1 MRFNGRLSTVLLFS
15 AVIGCGFAPGQ
26 AAPPTGT
33 GTGNGGNT
41 GVGASVG
48 GGATTGSSTGVG
60 LRSGAGGDV
69 GIGTGGNCGQ
79 ASVPI
84 KATPPDVLIVQDQI
98 GLDGRRRQRP

>member
-33 GTGNGGNT
+33 GTGDGGNT
-41 GVGASVG
+41 GVGASER
-48 GGATTGSSTGVG
+48 APGSSTGVG

-79 ASVPI
+79 ASVPS
-84 KATPPDVLIVQDQI
+84 
-98 GLDGRRRQRP
+98 RRRHPTF